1 MSEKKKEVVTQENSL
16 GHIIEGIQEK
26 TLPAYPSPSLLR
38 HTPWSMSKLL
48 GKRYEEV
55 GIVPCKTKTKYL
67 RAAVVRAA
75 VVPPGMDSVG
85 SALSL
90 CLRVK

>member
-67 RAAVVRAA
+67 RAAVV
-75 VVPPGMDSVG
+75 PPGMDSVG